1 MTRRYARHLAEC
13 GAGSSG
19 DRVPPLL
26 PGVCQVW
33 WARLDDVRP
42 EHDGLL
48 APADLERRSRFTQ
61 PADRQRC
68 TVATAVVRV
77 VLGAHTGVLPASLEI
92 DRTCPR
98 CGGQDGKPRL
108 PAAPDLHFS
117 VSHSGR
123 WVTVAV
129 LQDRPVGVDVEQV
142 GRVDAAEL
150 AWVADWILAPEE
162 RAELAWLPAAHRADA
177 FTTYW
182 TRKEAVVKATGA
194 GIGIPLHRLVV
205 SPPSS
210 PARVLRWDGVTE
222 CLTLHELRPPRGF
235 AGALAVVGDGPVRL
249 HEWDAGPILHDL

>member
-1 MTRRYARHLAEC
+1 MTSWHAQHLAELT
-13 GAGSSG
+13 AGSPG
-19 DRVPPLL
+19 DGVPPLA

-33 WARLDDVRP
+33 WARLDDARP
-42 EHDGLL
+42 EHDALL
-48 APADLERRSRFTQ
+48 GRTDRERRSRFTQ

-68 TVATAVVRV
+68 TVAAAVVRV
-77 VLGAHTGVLPASLEI
+77 VLGAHTGVHPSSLEI
-92 DRTCPR
+92 DRTCLR

-108 PAAPDLHFS
+108 PATPHLHFS
-117 VSHSGR
+117 VSHAAQ

-129 LQDRPVGVDVEQV
+129 LLDRPVGVDVEQL

-162 RAELAWLPAAHRADA
+162 RAALAWMPAAHRADA

-210 PARVLRWDGVTE
+210 PAEVLRYDGTPE
-222 CLTLHELRPPRGF
+222 RLTLHDLRPPTGF
-235 AGALAVVGDGPVRL
+235 AGALAVVGDAPIHLV
-249 HEWDAGPILHDL
+249 EVDAGPVLREL